1 LKAVGWWNAVVM
13 QTSRG
18 FRKIVLATDSSDQ
31 AEAAVDAT
39 IALSHG
45 SSAEVRVV
53 NVWNLEIHHRHGR
66 WDLEVRNKARQLLDS
81 TVQRLTRDAVRA
93 EGAILRADS
102 DHIAAAVAIDA
113 KTFGADLVVIGSSG
127 LSSWQ
132 SMLRQSVG
140 HQLLSSVGCPV
151 LIVRGRTSTEKSS
164 RRVLLA
170 VAGADDIRPAAYAA
184 IAAASAAKSLVLV
197 VHAAE
202 LLVGGQ
208 VHVDSERDHE
218 IQATIAGAI
227 KLIED
232 AGISARGVVTHPGP
246 VAEVIARVADT
257 WDVDL
262 IVAGSSR
269 LGDLASMLLGSVSH
283 DLLHVSMRPALIA
296 EPVLS

>member
-1 LKAVGWWNAVVM
+1 MNS
-13 QTSRG
+13 SRR
-18 FRKIVLATDSSDQ
+18 FKKIVLATDSSDE

-53 NVWNLEIHHRHGR
+53 NIWNLEIHHRHGH
-66 WDLEVRNKARQLLDS
+66 WDLEVRNQAKQLLDS
-81 TVQRLTRDAVRA
+81 AVQRLTRDAVRA

-113 KTFGADLVVIGSSG
+113 KTFGAELLVIGSSG
-127 LSSWQ
+127 LSNWQ
-132 SMLRQSVG
+132 SALKHTVSP
-140 HQLLSSVGCPV
+140 QLLSSVGCPV
-151 LIVRGRTSTEKSS
+151 LIVRGRSSTARTSP
-164 RRVLLA
+164 RVLLA
-170 VAGADDIRPAAYAA
+170 VAGSDDIGAAVRAA
-184 IAAASAAKSLVLV
+184 IAVASAAKSLVLV
-197 VHAAE
+197 VHTAE
-202 LLVGGQ
+202 LIVEGHGLV
-208 VHVDSERDHE
+208 HSEPE
-218 IQATIAGAI
+218 IQATIAKAI
-227 KLIED
+227 QLIED

-246 VAEVIARVADT
+246 VADVIARVADT

-283 DLLHVSMRPALIA
+283 DLLHVSMRPTLIA

>member
-1 LKAVGWWNAVVM
+1 MNS
-13 QTSRG
+13 SRR
-18 FRKIVLATDSSDQ
+18 FKKIVLATDSSDE

-53 NVWNLEIHHRHGR
+53 NIWNLEIHHRHGH
-66 WDLEVRNKARQLLDS
+66 WDLEVRNQAKQLLDS
-81 TVQRLTRDAVRA
+81 AVERLTRDAVRA

-113 KTFGADLVVIGSSG
+113 KTFGADLLVIGSRG
-127 LSSWQ
+127 LSNWQ
-132 SMLRQSVG
+132 SMLKHIFSR
-140 HQLLSSVGCPV
+140 QLLSSVGCPV
-151 LIVRGRTSTEKSS
+151 LIVRGRTPTAKKS

-170 VAGADDIRPAAYAA
+170 VAGADDIGPAANAA
-184 IAAASAAKSLVLV
+184 IAAASAANSLVLV

-202 LLVGGQ
+202 LLVGEQGL
-208 VHVDSERDHE
+208 VYSDPEHE
-218 IQATIAGAI
+218 VEATIARAI

-232 AGISARGVVTHPGP
+232 AGISARGVVTQPGP
-246 VAEVIARVADT
+246 VADVIARVADT

-269 LGDLASMLLGSVSH
+269 LGDLASMLLGSVSQE
-283 DLLHVSMRPALIA
+283 LLHASMRPALIA

>member
-1 LKAVGWWNAVVM
+1 MVDGWNAM
-13 QTSRG
+13 AMSSSRR
-18 FRKIVLATDSSDQ
+18 FKKIVLATDSSDE

-53 NVWNLEIHHRHGR
+53 NIWNLEIHHRHGH
-66 WDLEVRNKARQLLDS
+66 WDLEVRNQAKQLLDS
-81 TVQRLTRDAVRA
+81 TVERLTRGAVRA

-113 KTFGADLVVIGSSG
+113 KTFGAELLVIGSSG
-127 LSSWQ
+127 LSNWQ
-132 SMLRQSVG
+132 SALKDTVSP
-140 HQLLSSVGCPV
+140 QLLSSVGCPV
-151 LIVRGRTSTEKSS
+151 LIVRGRSSTARTSP
-164 RRVLLA
+164 RVLLA
-170 VAGADDIRPAAYAA
+170 VAGSDDIGAATHAA
-184 IAAASAAKSLVLV
+184 IAVASAKSLVLV
-197 VHAAE
+197 VHTAE
-202 LLVGGQ
+202 LFVEGQRLV
-208 VHVDSERDHE
+208 HSEPE
-218 IQATIAGAI
+218 IQATIAKAI

-246 VAEVIARVADT
+246 VADVIARVADT